1 MAEPDQPSPTKK
13 QPSSSNKLE
22 KAIRNTSTSKKQKL
36 RSEQGFLKLDINI
49 EEDSKLNPYDRPDLL
64 GKNNRDPGLKFNF
77 MNDC

>member
-13 QPSSSNKLE
+13 QPPSSNKLE